1 MNLVEDKQTA
11 YMQGTNKSMIRDKET
26 GWNDA

>member
-11 YMQGTNKSMIRDKET
+11 YMQGTNKYMIRDKET
-26 GWNDA
+26 GWSDA

>member
-11 YMQGTNKSMIRDKET
+11 YMQGTNKYIRDKET
-26 GWNDA
+26 GWSDA